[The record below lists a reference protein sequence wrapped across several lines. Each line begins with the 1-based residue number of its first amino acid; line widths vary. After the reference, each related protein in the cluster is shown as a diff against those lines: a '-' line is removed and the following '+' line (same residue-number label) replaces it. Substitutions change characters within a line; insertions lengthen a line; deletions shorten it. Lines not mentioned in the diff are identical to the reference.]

1 MGPASDGRA
10 GGEAMR
16 EAASGPVD
24 PAHAG
29 GTASNVQHA
38 IEPAKPVSEEE
49 RALLEGLRR
58 KDERAF
64 TALVE
69 QYNGSLMRLA
79 RLYVA
84 NRGVAEEVVQETWLG
99 VLQGINRFEGRC
111 SLKTWLFKI
120 LMNRARTRG
129 VREARSVAVGSIFD
143 LEAEAAEAAEPA
155 MPADRFRRPND
166 PWQDHW
172 AIAPKSWGP
181 NPEQALLSKECRKRM
196 ERAIESLP
204 RGQREVI
211 TLRDIEQWTSDE
223 VCNALG
229 VSETNQRVLLHR
241 ARSRVRRALEQYF
254 EGGPRNAAGS
264 NGNELQGAGRVCDGL
279 LGGRP
284 PGRGRG

>member
-1 MGPASDGRA
+1 MS
-10 GGEAMR
+10 
-16 EAASGPVD
+16 
-24 PAHAG
+24 
-29 GTASNVQHA
+29 
-38 IEPAKPVSEEE
+38 EPAKGPVGSAYAGAVSNTLLHGSEPTRTVTEEE
-49 RALLEGLRR
+49 RALLEGLRQ

-69 QYNGSLMRLA
+69 RYNGSLMRLA
-79 RLYVA
+79 RLYVP

-99 VLQGINRFEGRC
+99 VLQGMNRFEGRC

-143 LEAEAAEAAEPA
+143 LEAKAAEAAAPA
-155 MPADRFRRPND
+155 MPNDRFRGPRD
-166 PWQDHW
+166 PWPDHW

-196 ERAIESLP
+196 EQAIEALP
-204 RGQREVI
+204 PGQREVI
-211 TLRDIEQWTSDE
+211 TLRDIEQWTSEE

-254 EGGPRNAAGS
+254 EGGQRNAAGS
-264 NGNELQGAGRVCDGL
+264 NGNDLQGAGRVGH
-279 LGGRP
+279 
-284 PGRGRG
+284 